1 MREFLD
7 EQENNVDE
15 FLITLMCSETSA
27 TNTPGKASTKVGGAK
42 IGYWEDQKMA
52 DRHKGASNIRRNL
65 HCLLQSTIQVSAPF
79 RSILTP
85 SVTDLS
91 VDPNTMAQ
99 DAMIAHAKQ
108 RAHQAD
114 FLKSNP
120 EINKS
125 LWIFT
130 ADNPI
135 RRLCQ
140 LLVAPSRG
148 ERLEGIEPNPLA
160 WWCFSAFIYAAIVC
174 IVVLACI
181 TTPIYQIEYFAAY
194 GDNKFNWITWS
205 DIAFA
210 IIFSVEAIIKII
222 ADGFL
227 FTPNAYI
234 RNVWNDIDFFVL
246 LTLWINVVADLADR
260 GGLSRAFRAFKAL
273 RALRLVNIS
282 DTARQTFHDVI
293 ISGFWNILSA
303 AIVAMSLLV
312 PYAIWGLNIF
322 NGLFFLCNDGSNGIN
337 KTSCIGEYGSSPQAW
352 TIWTPRSWA
361 NPEYYHF
368 DDFGSSLATL
378 FEIVSQEGWINVM
391 TSAMAIVG
399 LGENP
404 RMDASP
410 GNAFFFVTFNI
421 LGAVFVL
428 TLFVSVIITNYT
440 KRSGLAYMT
449 ADQRSWQ
456 ELRKVLLQLSPSRR
470 PPERPDQSW
479 RAWCYDRAISKHGYW
494 TRCMTGVYVLHV
506 VLLMLEIY
514 PSSDEYDLAQNYAFL
529 ALSIIYVINI
539 IVRMVGLGT
548 YHYFRSKW
556 DVYDIIIVPGTLG
569 TTLALIAK
577 VENNTFIQ
585 FQKLFLVAIAFNL
598 IPKNDALDQL
608 FKTAASSL
616 PTIASLLCIWLVL
629 FVVYAIAF
637 TQIFGLTRLG
647 PNGTGRL
654 NFRTIPNALVVL
666 FRMSLGYGNSIRFLM
681 VSESWDQ
688 IMADYTI
695 RAPHCVSDRNF
706 FKDDCGSPA
715 WAYGLFISWNIL
727 SMYIFLNMVRIF
739 TPANLTRS
747 FLLLY
752 MRIFHL
758 SINALVNLDCSLVK
772 KYGNSKKF
780 GRNSI
785 SLQQDILKSRIC
797 LDFSLC
803 CPCLS

>member
-1 MREFLD
+1 
-7 EQENNVDE
+7 
-15 FLITLMCSETSA
+15 
-27 TNTPGKASTKVGGAK
+27 
-42 IGYWEDQKMA
+42 
-52 DRHKGASNIRRNL
+52 
-65 HCLLQSTIQVSAPF
+65 
-79 RSILTP
+79 
-85 SVTDLS
+85 
-91 VDPNTMAQ
+91 
-99 DAMIAHAKQ
+99 MIAHENQ

-130 ADNPI
+130 ADNPT

-148 ERLEGIEPNPLA
+148 ERLEGIEPNPIA
-160 WWCFSAFIYAAIVC
+160 WWCFSAFTYAAIVC

-181 TTPIYQIEYFAAY
+181 TTPIYQIEYFAAH
-194 GDNKFNWITWS
+194 GDSKFNWITWS

-210 IIFSVEAIIKII
+210 VIFSVEAIIKII

-246 LTLWINVVADLADR
+246 LTLWINVVADLTDR

-282 DTARQTFHDVI
+282 ETARQTFHDVI

-322 NGLFFLCNDGSNGIN
+322 NGLFFFCNDGSNGIN
-337 KTSCIGEYGSSPQAW
+337 ETSCIGEYSSSPQAW
-352 TIWTPRSWA
+352 TIWTPRTWA
-361 NPEYYHF
+361 NPQFYNF
-368 DDFGSSLATL
+368 DDFGSSLVIL

-456 ELRKVLLQLSPSRR
+456 EIRKILLQLSPSRR

-479 RAWCYDRAISKHGYW
+479 RAWCYDRAISKNGYW

-506 VLLMLEIY
+506 ILLMLEIY
-514 PSSDEYDLAQNYAFL
+514 PSSNAYNRAQNYAFL
-529 ALSIIYVINI
+529 ALSIIYVVNI

-556 DVYDIIIVPGTLG
+556 DVYDMIVVMGTLG
-569 TTLALIAK
+569 TTLALITK
-577 VENNTFIQ
+577 VENNTFLQ

-598 IPKNDALDQL
+598 IRKNDALDQL

-647 PNGTGRL
+647 PNSTGSL
-654 NFRTIPNALVVL
+654 NFRTISNALVVL
-666 FRMSLGYGNSIRFLM
+666 FRMSLGYDDSIPSLM
-681 VSESWDQ
+681 ISEGWNQ
-688 IMADYTI
+688 IMVDYTI
-695 RAPHCVSDRNF
+695 TSPHCVSDPDF
-706 FKDDCGSPA
+706 FKDDCGSPS
-715 WAYGLFISWNIL
+715 WAFGLFISWNIL
-727 SMYIFLNMVRIF
+727 SMYIFSNMVSIF
-739 TPANLTRS
+739 TSANLMHS
-747 FLLLY
+747 FLLLCT
-752 MRIFHL
+752 RIFHL
-758 SINALVNLDCSLVK
+758 SINAPANSNCSPVK
-772 KYGNSKKF
+772 KYGGSKKL
-780 GRNSI
+780 GP
-785 SLQQDILKSRIC
+785 SLTILQRDILKRRTC
-797 LDFSLC
+797 LDFSLYR
-803 CPCLS
+803 PCLF